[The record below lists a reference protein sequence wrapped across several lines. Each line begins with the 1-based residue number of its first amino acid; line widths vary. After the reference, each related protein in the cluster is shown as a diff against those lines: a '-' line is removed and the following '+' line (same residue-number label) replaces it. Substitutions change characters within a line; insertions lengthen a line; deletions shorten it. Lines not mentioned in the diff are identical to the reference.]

1 MSYPRPR
8 IAAAALVACAMLAG
22 CTSTPSVRSDYDKA
36 ADFGKYRTFGFVDQ
50 TDQAKSL
57 VMQELEAAATR
68 EMEARGY
75 RLAEQPDLIVNFT
88 GKLEDRTDVQSV
100 PGPYYGPTWGYG
112 GWYGA
117 PYGAWGYGG
126 SQVTTRHYKVGELVM
141 DIVDREKRMVVFQAG
156 LERTV
161 TKEMQQHRSQALT
174 QAVKLLF
181 GTYPFVAGQSGPVAP
196 VEKK

>member
-1 MSYPRPR
+1 MTYPKSR
-8 IAAAALVACAMLAG
+8 IVAAGLVACAMLAG
-22 CTSTPSVRSDYDKA
+22 CASTPTVRSDYDKA
-36 ADFGKYRTFGFVDQ
+36 ADFGRYHTFGFVDGTQ
-50 TDQAKSL
+50 TRTL
-57 VMQELEAAATR
+57 VMQTLETAATR

-75 RLAEQPDLIVNFT
+75 KLSETPDLVVNFT

-117 PYGAWGYGG
+117 PYGAYNT
-126 SQVTTRHYKVGELVM
+126 QVTTRHYKVGQLVM
-141 DIVDREKRMVVFQAG
+141 DIVDRDKRQVVFQAG

-161 TKEMQQHRSQALT
+161 TKEMQQNRDQALT
-174 QAVKLLF
+174 RAVTLLF
-181 GTYPFVAGQSGPVAP
+181 GKYPFVAGQSGPVAP